1 MDLSKSL
8 ATGLIIAA
16 GFLGGCATN
25 DAQSQ
30 SQEAKSNTAVVDTSD
45 PRDPLEPVNREIWD
59 FNWDVLDAYI
69 LRPITVTYVTVMPQP
84 ARTGLVN
91 ITDNLQEPANFL
103 NNMFQGKVDD
113 GLDSLARFLIN
124 TTVGL
129 VGTFDVASK
138 IGIERKR
145 EQFGET
151 LAVWGVDTGPFLML
165 PFFGPSDP
173 RSFTGDYV
181 DGFAFP
187 MSLLEGSVNLA
198 RIGIS
203 VLETRAQLLD
213 QEAQLEQ
220 SVDDYAFVKNAYFE
234 NLEFRVTDGKS
245 GDKAIDDEQLDD
257 FADFEAMLE
266 GSDFD
271 SYEEASE
278 EAVDE
283 TTDSKDAS
291 ADDSEKAKLKE
302 KDSKSKDGKQ
312 RKSNKQ
318 YEVG

>member
-30 SQEAKSNTAVVDTSD
+30 SQEAKSNAAVVDTSD

-151 LAVWGVDTGPFLML
+151 LAVWGLDTGPFLML
-165 PFFGPSDP
+165 PFLGPSDP

-245 GDKAIDDEQLDD
+245 GDKAIDDEQLDN

-266 GSDFD
+266 GNDFD
-271 SYEEASE
+271 SYEETSE

-283 TTDSKDAS
+283 PTDSEDAS
-291 ADDSEKAKLKE
+291 ADDSEKAKQQE
-302 KDSKSKDGKQ
+302 KDSKSKDGK
-312 RKSNKQ
+312 
-318 YEVG
+318 

>member
-8 ATGLIIAA
+8 IAGLIIATS
-16 GFLGGCATN
+16 FLGGCASNSAQEQADVARTN
-25 DAQSQ
+25 SA
-30 SQEAKSNTAVVDTSD
+30 AVDTSD
-45 PRDPLEPVNREIWD
+45 PRDPFEPVNRKLWD

-69 LRPITVTYVTVMPQP
+69 LRPVTVTYVTVMPQA

-138 IGIERKR
+138 IGIERKE

-151 LAVWGVDTGPFLML
+151 LAVWGLDTGPFLML
-165 PFFGPSDP
+165 PFLGPSDP

-198 RIGIS
+198 RIGVS

-266 GSDFD
+266 GNDFD
-271 SYEEASE
+271 SYEESSE
-278 EAVDE
+278 EAVEESTEIED
-283 TTDSKDAS
+283 TPVDNT
-291 ADDSEKAKLKE
+291 EKAKLKE
-302 KDSKSKDGKQ
+302 KHGK
-312 RKSNKQ
+312 
-318 YEVG
+318 

>member
-151 LAVWGVDTGPFLML
+151 LAVWGLDTGPFLML
-165 PFFGPSDP
+165 PFLGPSDP

-278 EAVDE
+278 EAVE
-283 TTDSKDAS
+283 EST
-291 ADDSEKAKLKE
+291 EKEDTPVNATEKTKLKE
-302 KDSKSKDGKQ
+302 KDAKSKDDK
-312 RKSNKQ
+312 
-318 YEVG
+318 

>member
-8 ATGLIIAA
+8 IAGLIIATS
-16 GFLGGCATN
+16 FLGGCASNSAQEQADVARTN
-25 DAQSQ
+25 SA
-30 SQEAKSNTAVVDTSD
+30 AVDTSD
-45 PRDPLEPVNREIWD
+45 PRDPFEPVNRKLWD

-69 LRPITVTYVTVMPQP
+69 LRPVTVTYVTVMPQA

-138 IGIERKR
+138 IGIERKE

-151 LAVWGVDTGPFLML
+151 LAVWGLDTGPFLML
-165 PFFGPSDP
+165 PFLGPSDP

-220 SVDDYAFVKNAYFE
+220 SIDDYAFVKNAYFE

-266 GSDFD
+266 GGDFD
-271 SYEEASE
+271 DYDGVTEDVDEASLIE
-278 EAVDE
+278 DKPTE
-283 TTDSKDAS
+283 K
-291 ADDSEKAKLKE
+291 SEK
-302 KDSKSKDGKQ
+302 SKAEDKSEDG
-312 RKSNKQ
+312 N
-318 YEVG
+318 E

>member
-8 ATGLIIAA
+8 IAGLIIATS
-16 GFLGGCATN
+16 FLGGCASNSAQEQADVARTN
-25 DAQSQ
+25 SA
-30 SQEAKSNTAVVDTSD
+30 AVDTSD
-45 PRDPLEPVNREIWD
+45 PRDPFEPVNRKLWD

-69 LRPITVTYVTVMPQP
+69 LRPVTVTYVTVMPQA

-113 GLDSLARFLIN
+113 GLDRLARFLIN

-138 IGIERKR
+138 IGIERKE

-151 LAVWGVDTGPFLML
+151 LAVWGLDTGPFLML
-165 PFFGPSDP
+165 PFLGPSDP

-220 SVDDYAFVKNAYFE
+220 SIDDYAFVKNAYFE

-266 GSDFD
+266 GGDFD
-271 SYEEASE
+271 DYDGATEDVDEASLIE
-278 EAVDE
+278 DKPTE
-283 TTDSKDAS
+283 
-291 ADDSEKAKLKE
+291 
-302 KDSKSKDGKQ
+302 KSKAEDKSEDG
-312 RKSNKQ
+312 N
-318 YEVG
+318 E

>member
-30 SQEAKSNTAVVDTSD
+30 SQEAKSNAAVVDTSD

-69 LRPITVTYVTVMPQP
+69 LRPIAVTYVTVMPQP

-103 NNMFQGKVDD
+103 NNLAQGKVDD

-151 LAVWGVDTGPFLML
+151 LAVWGLDTGPFLML
-165 PFFGPSDP
+165 PFLGPSDP

-187 MSLLEGSVNLA
+187 MSLLEGSVNLSS
-198 RIGIS
+198 IGIS
-203 VLETRAQLLD
+203 VLEARAQLLD

-278 EAVDE
+278 ETIEESTEIEDTSVND
-283 TTDSKDAS
+283 T
-291 ADDSEKAKLKE
+291 EKAKLKE
-302 KDSKSKDGKQ
+302 KDGKSKGG
-312 RKSNKQ
+312 N
-318 YEVG
+318 

>member
-1 MDLSKSL
+1 MDFSKSL
-8 ATGLIIAA
+8 ALGLILATS
-16 GFLGGCATN
+16 FLGGCASN
-25 DAQSQ
+25 DAHTQAQ
-30 SQEAKSNTAVVDTSD
+30 AELQGAEANAAVDTSD
-45 PRDPLEPVNREIWD
+45 PRDPFESVNRDVWD

-69 LRPITVTYVTVMPQP
+69 LRPITVTYVTVMPKP

-103 NNMFQGKVDD
+103 NNIFQGKIDD
-113 GLDSLARFLIN
+113 GLDSLARFFIN

-129 VGTFDVASK
+129 VGTFDVATK

-151 LAVWGVDTGPFLML
+151 LAVWGLDTGPFLML
-165 PFFGPSDP
+165 PFLGPSDP

-187 MSLLEGSVNLA
+187 MSLLEGSVNFA

-203 VLETRAQLLD
+203 ILETRAQLLD

-271 SYEEASE
+271 SYEEPSE
-278 EAVDE
+278 ALDEKAVDGSSDLDNAPVKK
-283 TTDSKDAS
+283 TDKS
-291 ADDSEKAKLKE
+291 KLKE
-302 KDSKSKDGKQ
+302 KSGPSKDD
-312 RKSNKQ
+312 NK
-318 YEVG
+318 

>member
-8 ATGLIIAA
+8 IAGLIIATS
-16 GFLGGCATN
+16 FLGGCASNSAQEQADVARTN
-25 DAQSQ
+25 SA
-30 SQEAKSNTAVVDTSD
+30 AVDTSD
-45 PRDPLEPVNREIWD
+45 PRDPFEPVNRKLWD

-69 LRPITVTYVTVMPQP
+69 LRPVTVTYVTVMPQA

-138 IGIERKR
+138 IGIERKE

-151 LAVWGVDTGPFLML
+151 LAVWGLDTGPFLML
-165 PFFGPSDP
+165 PFLGPSDP

-220 SVDDYAFVKNAYFE
+220 SIDDYAFVKNAYFE

-266 GSDFD
+266 GGDFD
-271 SYEEASE
+271 DYDGVTEDVDEASLIE
-278 EAVDE
+278 DKPTE
-283 TTDSKDAS
+283 
-291 ADDSEKAKLKE
+291 
-302 KDSKSKDGKQ
+302 KSKAEDKSEDG
-312 RKSNKQ
+312 N
-318 YEVG
+318 E

>member
-30 SQEAKSNTAVVDTSD
+30 SQEAKSNAAVVDTSD

-69 LRPITVTYVTVMPQP
+69 LRPITVTYVTIMPQP

-103 NNMFQGKVDD
+103 NNLAQGKVDD

-151 LAVWGVDTGPFLML
+151 LAVWGLDTGPFLML
-165 PFFGPSDP
+165 PFLGPSDP

-266 GSDFD
+266 GNDFD
-271 SYEEASE
+271 SYEETSE

-283 TTDSKDAS
+283 STDSE
-291 ADDSEKAKLKE
+291 DSSVNDTEKAKLKE
-302 KDSKSKDGKQ
+302 KDAKSKDGK
-312 RKSNKQ
+312 
-318 YEVG
+318 

>member
-30 SQEAKSNTAVVDTSD
+30 SQAAKSNTAVVDTSD
-45 PRDPLEPVNREIWD
+45 LRDPLEPVNREIWD

-113 GLDSLARFLIN
+113 GLDSLARFFIN

-151 LAVWGVDTGPFLML
+151 LAVWGLDTGPFLML
-165 PFFGPSDP
+165 PFLGPSDP

-187 MSLLEGSVNLA
+187 MSLLEGSVNFA

-203 VLETRAQLLD
+203 VLETRAQLID

-266 GSDFD
+266 GNDFD
-271 SYEEASE
+271 SYEEA
-278 EAVDE
+278 VDE
-283 TTDSKDAS
+283 STDSEDAS
-291 ADDSEKAKLKE
+291 ANDSEKAKQQE
-302 KDSKSKDGKQ
+302 KDSKSKDDK
-312 RKSNKQ
+312 
-318 YEVG
+318 